1 MQKIEN
7 LAKNTPFFYIF
18 SIDKQKNTCYYL
30 IIKGSTWMKASA
42 CLGFFG
48 IALSLNDWVLFFCMM
63 INVILT
69 KTKYYHLYSS
79 NTSNMMITISER
91 INKSFLFIIPPPYG
105 GKYSSF
111 KCFVRYNN
119 LYKNNLQ
126 LIKNNSNSLE
136 LFLLN

>member
-1 MQKIEN
+1 
-7 LAKNTPFFYIF
+7 
-18 SIDKQKNTCYYL
+18 
-30 IIKGSTWMKASA
+30 
-42 CLGFFG
+42 
-48 IALSLNDWVLFFCMM
+48 MM
-63 INVILT
+63 IDVILT

-91 INKSFLFIIPPPYG
+91 INKSFLFIIPPPFG

-126 LIKNNSNSLE
+126 LIKKIPISWNYFFLINKNIHIPITLSSNIPTITIQSLI
-136 LFLLN
+136 LLPVIGTFISLLTSVSLTVR